1 MHTCKGLLL
10 FTFLLHGSRLTKFQ
24 VEIRT
29 TLTYMKVGARK
40 LKQVI
45 STGAE
50 RSKGRQEQMPMLQVP
65 NWVKRYILNP
75 QVKQSIQTHSSPLLL

>member
-1 MHTCKGLLL
+1 LVGIAKISKKRQTTKVGRANMYRSLL
-10 FTFLLHGSRLTKFQ
+10 FAFLLHGSRLTKF
-24 VEIRT
+24 RT

-50 RSKGRQEQMPMLQVP
+50 RSKDRQEQMPMLQV
-65 NWVKRYILNP
+65 LN
-75 QVKQSIQTHSSPLLL
+75 

>member
-1 MHTCKGLLL
+1 
-10 FTFLLHGSRLTKFQ
+10 
-24 VEIRT
+24 
-29 TLTYMKVGARK
+29 MKVGARK

-65 NWVKRYILNP
+65 NWVKRYYP
-75 QVKQSIQTHSSPLLL
+75 QAPSEAVYSNT